1 MNPESI
7 ARLALH
13 LIPGIGSQLVKQL
26 VSYCGAAESVFK
38 TPKGKLLKIPGIGE
52 VTAEAI
58 RRQQP
63 LKEAEQEW
71 LKTEKEGGKIIFFN
85 DADFPKRLRQA
96 YDAPALLYCKGES
109 QFNRKKCVAIV
120 GSRRATRYG
129 KERVEEMVRDLAG
142 HDPLIISGLAYG
154 IDIQAHRAAL
164 DQNLSTV
171 AVMAS
176 GIDIIYPASHRATAL
191 EMTESGGAL
200 VSENH
205 LGTQPDAPKFPARNR
220 IIAGMADA
228 LIVVEAASRGG
239 ALITAEFANDYNRDV
254 FAVPG
259 KVNDTLSE
267 GCNNLIKSNK
277 AHLITSVGDME
288 YIMRWEKEKA
298 DKKAHTWEELE
309 SLDSY
314 ETTVVKM
321 LQEKGEPIL
330 IDELSWQSQ
339 INVSQL
345 ASLLL
350 NLEFKGIV
358 KSLPGKM
365 FELVRF

>member
-13 LIPGIGSQLVKQL
+13 LTHGIGSQLVKQL
-26 VSYCGAAESVFK
+26 ISYCGTAENVFR

-52 VTAEAI
+52 VNAQSLH
-58 RRQQP
+58 RQKP

-85 DADFPKRLRQA
+85 DPEFPQRLRQV
-96 YDAPALLYCKGES
+96 YDAPALLYYKGEG
-109 QFNRKKCVAIV
+109 QFNQKKCVAIV

-129 KERVEEMVRDLAG
+129 KERVEEIVKDLAP
-142 HDPLIISGLAYG
+142 HHALIISGLAYG
-154 IDIQAHRAAL
+154 IDIHAHRAAL
-164 DQNLSTV
+164 NQNLSTV
-171 AVMAS
+171 GVMAS
-176 GIDIIYPASHRATAL
+176 GIDIIYPSSHRATAL
-191 EMTESGGAL
+191 EMTKAGGAL
-200 VSENH
+200 ISENH

-220 IIAGMADA
+220 IIAGMADVV
-228 LIVVEAASRGG
+228 IVVEAAARGG

-259 KVNDTLSE
+259 KVTDPLSE
-267 GCNNLIKSNK
+267 GCNNLIKGNK
-277 AHLITSVGDME
+277 AHLLTSIADLE
-288 YIMRWEKEKA
+288 YIMRWEKE
-298 DKKAHTWEELE
+298 DSPEKKYIWE
-309 SLDSY
+309 SLQQLDAN
-314 ETTVVKM
+314 EAAVVKM
-321 LQEKGEPIL
+321 LQDKGEPIL

-339 INVSQL
+339 MNVSQL

-365 FELVRF
+365 FALASS